1 MSALSA
7 VIVALRLK
15 YIRTFRK
22 AGAVTPGRSIR
33 LSEYGLRKSMI
44 FERLLSQGIIVQ
56 LDNERYYLDEIREL
70 ELKRRKAPLLVIML
84 IIVFILLILLLNL
97 KR

>member
-1 MSALSA
+1 MSALPA

-33 LSEYGLRKSMI
+33 LSEHGLRKSMI

-56 LDNERYYLDEIREL
+56 LDNERYYLDEIREQ
-70 ELKRRKAPLLVIML
+70 ELKRRKTPVLMIVL
-84 IIVFILLILLLNL
+84 IVLFILLMIALNM